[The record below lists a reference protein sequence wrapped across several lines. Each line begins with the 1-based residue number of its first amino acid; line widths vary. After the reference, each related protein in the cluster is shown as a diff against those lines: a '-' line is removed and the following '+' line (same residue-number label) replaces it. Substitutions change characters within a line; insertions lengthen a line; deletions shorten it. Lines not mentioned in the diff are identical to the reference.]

1 MRHDAYLHE
10 FFSDSVIHPHGWG
23 LSWREGTDV
32 VLFKEPVTAVESAYL
47 EFLLAMDTE
56 AKLSIAHIRNATRGI
71 LSYANCH
78 PFVGVDSSGRSWVV
92 AHNGT
97 MLAGEALEPYVE
109 LQQGQT
115 DSERVMLFLVD
126 RINEAMAR
134 LGRSLD
140 AGERFGVLSRC
151 MEELSAGNKLNLVF
165 DDGEYTYAHTNTV
178 QATLYL
184 QPGADVVRICSRPIG
199 EGWEQMERCRLFAW
213 RDGELKMAS
222 QPHGHTFDNDLYM
235 RIIRQ
240 ELETQGSE

>member
-10 FFSDSVIHPHGWG
+10 FFSDSVRHPHGWG
-23 LSWREGTDV
+23 LAWREEDEV

-47 EFLLAMDTE
+47 DFLLAMGKDTRQ
-56 AKLSIAHIRNATRGI
+56 LVAHIRNATRGI

-97 MLAGEALEPYVE
+97 MLAGERLEPYVE

-115 DSERVMLFLVD
+115 DSERVMLYLID
-126 RINEAMAR
+126 RLNEAMAR
-134 LGRSLD
+134 LGRALD
-140 AGERFGVLSRC
+140 AGERHGVLSRC

-165 DDGEYTYAHTNTV
+165 DDGEYTYAHTNTI
-178 QATLYL
+178 QPTLYL
-184 QPGADVVRICSRPIG
+184 QPGKDVVRICSRPIG
-199 EGWEQMERCRLFAW
+199 EGWEPMERCRLFAW

-222 QPHGHTFDNDLYM
+222 PSHGLSFDNDAYIQIIM
-235 RIIRQ
+235 REQ
-240 ELETQGSE
+240 EQAH